1 MVVSSSVSLNPQAEL
16 KRIRDTVKRS
26 RGGVRE
32 IRVCCGTGCQ
42 ARGSMELYEVL
53 RKEAES
59 FKGARIRVK
68 KTGCQGLC
76 EKGAVV
82 TDSAAGYF
90 YCLAK
95 KENARTILE
104 RVKEDDEK
112 VSSLL
117 YIDHTTGK
125 PVIYTEDIPFYKK
138 QHRLVL
144 RQSGSTDPEDILDYI
159 AAGGYRS
166 LAKVLGGMS
175 PEKVIEE
182 ITSSGL
188 RGRGGGGF
196 PTGRKWRSCRDASGQ
211 KKYVICNADEG
222 DPGAFMDRSIL
233 EGNPHSILEGMIIGA
248 YAIGAHQGYVYV
260 RDEYPLAVHRLKIAM
275 AQAGEFGLLGYDIL
289 NTGFTFNVRT
299 NRGGGAFVCGESTA
313 LMASLQGQIGE
324 PRAKYIHTVER
335 GLWDCPTVL
344 NNVETWANVP
354 IIIEMGAEQYAKIGS
369 EGSKGTKIFSV
380 VGKVNN
386 TGLVEVP
393 MGMTIRE
400 IVFDICGGV
409 RNDKQFKGVQTGGP
423 SGGCIPARLAD
434 LPVDFDSLTEAGSMM
449 GSGGMI
455 VLDEH
460 TCMVDVARYFMS
472 FLRKESCGKCTL
484 CREGTEVMHETLKSI
499 CEGRGSKQDIDLL
512 EELGQAMQT
521 GALCALGTSAPN
533 SVLSTLRYFQ
543 DEYLEHIRNKRC
555 PAGVCREL
563 VTYSIDPDICKGCGK
578 CKELCPQQAIE
589 GEKKTPHR
597 IRLELCMKCGACLD
611 VCPFG
616 AVGRRSYCD
625 KS

>member
-1 MVVSSSVSLNPQAEL
+1 VSSSVSLNPQAEL

-354 IIIEMGAEQYAKIGS
+354 IIIAMGAEQYAKIGS

>member
-1 MVVSSSVSLNPQAEL
+1 VSSSVSLNPQAEL